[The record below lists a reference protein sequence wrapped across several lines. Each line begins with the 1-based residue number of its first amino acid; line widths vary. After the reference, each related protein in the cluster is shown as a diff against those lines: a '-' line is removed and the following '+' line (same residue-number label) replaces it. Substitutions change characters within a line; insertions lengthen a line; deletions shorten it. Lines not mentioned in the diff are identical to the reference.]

1 MVAIEFPKASFRI
14 HREAGRE
21 MIFDSL
27 RRRWV
32 KLTPEEWVRQNII
45 NYLVQEKKYP
55 AALIAVEKSLRL
67 GELLKRFDLLVYNS
81 NLQPWMLIECKS
93 MDVKLEDSVLQQVL
107 RYNIAIPVSY
117 LVISNGHYCAA
128 YHRTDSG
135 LQSLDAF
142 PDYGT

>member
-1 MVAIEFPKASFRI
+1 MVAIEFPEASFRI
-14 HREAGRE
+14 RREAGRD

-45 NYLVQEKKYP
+45 NYLVQEKHYP

-81 NLQPWMLIECKS
+81 NQQPWMLIECKS

-107 RYNIAIPVSY
+107 RYNMAIPVPY

-128 YHRTDSG
+128 FHRTEAG
-135 LQSLDAF
+135 LQSLDIF
-142 PDYGT
+142 PDYGI

>member
-1 MVAIEFPKASFRI
+1 MVAIEFPEASFRMR
-14 HREAGRE
+14 REAGRD

-81 NLQPWMLIECKS
+81 NQQPWMLIECKS
-93 MDVKLEDSVLQQVL
+93 M
-107 RYNIAIPVSY
+107 AI
-117 LVISNGHYCAA
+117 L
-128 YHRTDSG
+128 
-135 LQSLDAF
+135 
-142 PDYGT
+142 